1 MYQYI
6 SSPPVPGVID
16 MVDSEITQLVLEVSA
31 QDATIEDIDQL
42 TRQLLGELR
51 ELDAESVALMRAVA
65 APDGTKSGDPVTT
78 GAIVMAIL
86 PNVLPKLIEV
96 VQSWVARGSGRTVK
110 FKGKV
115 AGMTIDFEGSVED
128 LKIIITSLSETKKQN
143 P

>member
-1 MYQYI
+1 MA
-6 SSPPVPGVID
+6 
-16 MVDSEITQLVLEVSA
+16 DSEITELVLEVSS
-31 QDATIEDIDQL
+31 QDATIEDIDQM

-51 ELDAESVALMRAVA
+51 ELDAESVQLMRAVA
-65 APDGTKSGDPVTT
+65 APEGTKSGDPVTT
-78 GAIVMAIL
+78 GAIIMAVL

-115 AGMTIDFEGSVED
+115 AGLTIDFEGSVED
-128 LKIIITSLSETKKQN
+128 LKIIIASLSETKKQD